1 MANITTISLFVGD
14 INIPNIATG
23 QPDANAFALFINKYE
38 PQLLSEVLGYTLAKD
53 LLTAFNDDETSGIY
67 FDLWNGA
74 EFTDKHGRAN
84 KWPGFLTIGWSLIA
98 NYIFCKWME
107 ETASYNTGNG
117 EKVTNASNA
126 TNALV
131 TTRISNAWNNMVKL
145 LLIMDDYLVQNAS
158 DYPDYEGRTAWGAEY
173 GNRKYYEKGNCLGI

>member
-1 MANITTISLFVGD
+1 MANITDISLFVGN

-23 QPDANAFALFINKYE
+23 QPDADAFQLFIDKYE

-53 LLTAFNDDETSGIY
+53 LLTAFNASETSGPE

-84 KWPGFLTIGWSLIA
+84 KWPGFLTVGWSLIA

-107 ETASYNTGNG
+107 ETASHNTGNG
-117 EKVTNASNA
+117 EKVSNSANA
-126 TNALV
+126 TNVLV
-131 TTRISNAWNNMVKL
+131 STRMSNAWNEMVTL
-145 LLIMDDYLVQNAS
+145 LLIMDDYLVQNAN
-158 DYPDYEGRTAWGAEY
+158 DYPDYQGRSLWCVDY
-173 GNRKYYEKGNCLGI
+173 GNRRFYQKGNCLGL